1 MGRLKNMRHEQF
13 ITELFKADFNQ
24 AEAYR
29 RVYPSVRRDVA
40 RVCAAKV
47 LTLANVKRRLE
58 ERQQAMIRKADVT
71 VDRILNEYED
81 ARQIAISQ
89 AKPEAMMAASEKKAK
104 LVGLLV
110 DRREQGNVGDFENLQ
125 SPEEVIAKLS
135 EECGPEVAEAAAK
148 AFGLQLT
155 DLAHEASLGLKAET
169 SEAARL
175 DTLQEGM
182 RLDQLDPEGSA

>member
-29 RVYPSVRRDVA
+29 RVYPTVRFDVA

-47 LTLANVKRRLE
+47 LTLAHVRRRLE

-110 DRREQGNVGDFENLQ
+110 DRREHGSAGDFDNLQ
-125 SPEEVIAKLS
+125 TPSEVIAKLS

-148 AFGLQLT
+148 AFGLELT
-155 DLAHEASLGLKAET
+155 DLAQEL
-169 SEAARL
+169 SEAEQLNAAQ
-175 DTLQEGM
+175 DAM